1 MLLMAHTPQ
10 GEGPIFGPSH
20 SLVYPSGFGYAAR
33 PSAGQKRP
41 CDMDSLKMA
50 ISQAIP
56 GTGQV
61 KRAITDATFQPRA
74 PAFTSLIQTCA
85 KFRQV
90 QKAIEIFD
98 TMATSEAIN
107 VKPNTVHYRCSL
119 KFALLHRHCSILC
132 SNAEACSAMFLLVRT
147 WLPEVSICLT
157 ALQCTDFGLRNSR
170 KMAGSFR
177 CLREH
182 EAGSVHR
189 SELHSQYH
197 HVLFPNQCMCSGKQ
211 IRQSS
216 ASLRRDAG
224 GGVTARSHHV

>member
-1 MLLMAHTPQ
+1 VPLKPILQLLSGDVGSGVCHTPQ
-10 GEGPIFGPSH
+10 GEGSTFGTSR
-20 SLVYPSGFGYAAR
+20 SLGYPSGFGYAAR

-98 TMATSEAIN
+98 TMATSEAID

-119 KFALLHRHCSILC
+119 NFALLHRHCSTLP
-132 SNAEACSAMFLLVRT
+132 SNAGALLDT
-147 WLPEVSICLT
+147 FFI
-157 ALQCTDFGLRNSR
+157 
-170 KMAGSFR
+170 GSHLASGTEYLLNR
-177 CLREH
+177 
-182 EAGSVHR
+182 AAVH
-189 SELHSQYH
+189 
-197 HVLFPNQCMCSGKQ
+197 
-211 IRQSS
+211 
-216 ASLRRDAG
+216 
-224 GGVTARSHHV
+224 

>member
-10 GEGPIFGPSH
+10 GEGSIFGNAH
-20 SLVYPSGFGYAAR
+20 SLGYPSGFGYAAR

-98 TMATSEAIN
+98 TMATSEAID

-119 KFALLHRHCSILC
+119 QSALLHRHFATLC
-132 SNAEACSAMFLLVRT
+132 SCAEA
-147 WLPEVSICLT
+147 LPDSLPAGSSLASGTELCLT
-157 ALQCTDFGLRNSR
+157 ALQCTNFRLRNSR

-177 CLREH
+177 CLQEH
-182 EAGSVHR
+182 GAGSAHR
-189 SELHSQYH
+189 SELHSQHH
-197 HVLFPNQCMCSGKQ
+197 HVLFANQCMCSGKQ

-224 GGVTARSHHV
+224 GGVTARSHHI